1 MLLAQIRPALVLL
14 VLLSLVTG
22 LAYPL
27 AITGIAQLAFPGQA
41 NGSLVSRDGVIV
53 GSSLIG
59 QGFAGNGYFHARPSA
74 VGYDAAGSG
83 GTNLGATSADRAADV
98 AARIAELDG
107 ADAPVPA
114 DAATASGSGLDP
126 HISPAF
132 AQLQIER
139 VAAARGLDEAQ
150 LADLVARHV
159 QWPLLGIFGEP
170 MVNVLE
176 LNLALDD
183 LGTRRTE

>member
-27 AITGIAQLAFPGQA
+27 VITGVAQVALTAQA
-41 NGSLVSRDGVIV
+41 NGSLVSRDGVTV

-59 QGFAGNGYFHARPSA
+59 QTFAGEGYFHPRPSA
-74 VGYDAAGSG
+74 VGYDASTSS
-83 GTNLGATSADRAADV
+83 GTNLGATSATLAGDV
-98 AARIAELDG
+98 ADRVTELAG
-107 ADAPVPA
+107 GGAPVPA

-126 HISPAF
+126 HITPAF
-132 AQLQIER
+132 ARLQVER
-139 VAAARGLDEAQ
+139 VAAARGLDPAQ
-150 LADLVARHV
+150 VADLLARHI

-170 MVNVLE
+170 VVNVLE
-176 LNLALDD
+176 LNLALDA
-183 LGTRRTE
+183 LGTGEN

>member
-27 AITGIAQLAFPGQA
+27 AVAGVAQLTFPAQA

-59 QGFAGNGYFHARPSA
+59 QGFAGDGYFHARPSA

-83 GTNLGATSADRAADV
+83 GTNLGATSAALATDV

-139 VAAARGLDEAQ
+139 VAAARGLDEAR
-150 LADLVARHV
+150 LADLVARHI

-183 LGTRRTE
+183 LGMMRTE